1 MDDQSAKQENENIC
15 VNIPK
20 ALYERVE
27 VLCKSRTLE
36 PHEFILEAISEK
48 LASVHKERRKKQRL

>member
-1 MDDQSAKQENENIC
+1 MDDQSGRQEIDYIC

-20 ALYERVE
+20 ALYERVQ
-27 VLCKSRTLE
+27 VFCKSRTFA
-36 PHEFILEAISEK
+36 PQDFILEAISEK

>member
-1 MDDQSAKQENENIC
+1 MDDQSNKQENEYIC
-15 VNIPK
+15 VDIPK
-20 ALYERVE
+20 ALYERVA
-27 VLCKSRTLE
+27 VFCKSKTFE